1 MGRKPKN
8 LKGTIVNGIEIIE
21 KRGLDSSKKMSWL
34 CRCHC
39 GAALSVGL
47 KNSGALYAS
56 FKDSSK
62 SAGKDKKGNKL
73 YWIKKE
79 DLCNKYV
86 DTLENRWYT

>member
-1 MGRKPKN
+1 MVYLIYRK
-8 LKGTIVNGIEIIE
+8 
-21 KRGLDSSKKMSWL
+21 GLDE
-34 CRCHC
+34 
-39 GAALSVGL
+39 
-47 KNSGALYAS
+47 
-56 FKDSSK
+56 FSSK